1 MIPQPQDALSNVMN
15 EMNRQVNMFVATATK
30 TATNAVKMAASF
42 SPMNLME
49 GKGTFSQ
56 TLPTSWLNSKNIF
69 GPG

>member
-1 MIPQPQDALSNVMN
+1 MIPQPQDAFANVMN
-15 EMNRQVNMFVATATK
+15 EMNRQMNMLVANATK

-42 SPMNLME
+42 TPMNLLKGE
-49 GKGTFSQ
+49 GTFSQ